1 MATQR
6 PTAVARRKLRRVL
19 AAITGRHLSPA
30 QLYNPAYFEGP
41 GWAASARSASIV
53 VPILMKAFNPRS
65 VVDVGCGPG
74 NWLAAFRRCGVEDLL
89 GIDGEH
95 LQHQHLEVAPE
106 QFQALDLSQPFRLA
120 RSFDLALC
128 LEVAEH
134 LPPERAEGLVADLC
148 RLAPV
153 CCFSAAIPGQ
163 GGVGH
168 INEQWQDYW
177 AELFTRQGRGTLD
190 LVRTEVWDNPGV
202 EPWYAQ
208 NMLLF
213 KAATPPQSGGQL
225 PLRVV
230 HPGILH
236 PISQMTHTEVV
247 TAILRSDIE
256 RLSWRSRKKG
266 RR

>member
-1 MATQR
+1 MATHT
-6 PTAVARRKLRRVL
+6 PTALARRRLRRVL
-19 AAITGRHLSPA
+19 AAVTGQNPSPA
-30 QLYNPAYFEGP
+30 QLYNPVYFERMGP
-41 GWAASARSASIV
+41 SSARSASIV
-53 VPILMKAFNPRS
+53 VPILMDALNPRS

-74 NWLAAFRRCGVEDLL
+74 KWLAAFRRCGVDDLL
-89 GIDGEH
+89 GIDGEYAH
-95 LQHQHLEVAPE
+95 GQNLEIPPQ
-106 QFQALDLSQPFRLA
+106 QFQGRDLSQPFRLG

-163 GGVGH
+163 GGAGH

-177 AELFTRQGRGTLD
+177 ADLFARQGRGTLD
-190 LVRTEVWDNPGV
+190 LIRAQVWDDPAV
-202 EPWYAQ
+202 EPYYAQ

-213 KAATPPQSGGQL
+213 NADSPDESRGEL

-230 HPGILH
+230 HPRTLH
-236 PISQMTHTEVV
+236 PISQMTHTEVAS
-247 TAILRSDIE
+247 TLLRLDLE
-256 RLSWRSRKKG
+256 RLSSRSR
-266 RR
+266 RRGHR